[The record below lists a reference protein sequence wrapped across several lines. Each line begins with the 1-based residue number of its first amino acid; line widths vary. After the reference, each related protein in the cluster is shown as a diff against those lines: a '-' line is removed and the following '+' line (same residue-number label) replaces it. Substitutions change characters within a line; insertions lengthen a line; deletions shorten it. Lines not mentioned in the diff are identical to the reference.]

1 MKITLAQRRAA
12 YVLTP
17 VTLACALAAC
27 GGDSGSS
34 TPTATNTTYVGRVV
48 ASAFQSSVSGD
59 PTLTAGYYQGAT
71 VFLDSNGNGVLDAGE
86 PSATTDAT
94 GKFTLVAASSLSG
107 QIVADIPTTATNTA
121 AAAAVPAHLI
131 LRASAAQVTDQAK
144 AGIIISALSSEVQRL
159 VEANSTDYATEK
171 TNLAT
176 RLTGPAFNKG
186 SATVSAA
193 DVLSNANTLTG
204 AEQYAVLYESNAL
217 ANRYTYATAKLD
229 RGDMYPDAL
238 AVAGGDPRLN
248 GVAGITAGES
258 IPATDPRAK
267 ITFAQS
273 QQAAFNIEGVP
284 AYDNIFI
291 IMEENKSTDA
301 ILGNARAPF
310 VNKLLNTYN
319 QLTTYYSTG
328 NPSEP
333 NYTALGGADD
343 FGITDD
349 NWLGCG
355 AVGANAPTD
364 AAFAGGTASDGQPL
378 PATGKLPAASFYPQL
393 ATAGFTYSL
402 TPVGGTATTKTVAYS
417 DASLNAG
424 FSTTAGASC
433 STTPNPASPGTNHN
447 VPGDNLFTL
456 MSKAGLTVRTYS
468 ESMNP
473 GLDPRA
479 DSQAQHVARAYT
491 GVDLVGS
498 NGTIA
503 DSQPY
508 QLNQGLYKVKHGP
521 SIAYQTAR
529 NLPEFFADNR
539 TIFGSQF
546 TAADWTSTSPFAK
559 ANGGTYDTAN
569 WNYDQF
575 GTDLTAGDVGNINF
589 IVPDQ
594 CDDMHGV
601 GDGTET
607 CNGGANSNNGQN
619 ASITRADIYLN
630 KVVAAI
636 QNSPLWKNKNKRV
649 AIVVM
654 FDEGEGTAHGSS
666 CCGWNAGGTNSKA
679 TPVTVSASGVATAAS
694 APVNYTQGNNGHG
707 NSIYA
712 VISNQQDVGTAPKGV
727 KDSDAY
733 SHFSFVRTLQDMFQ
747 LADPAVDA
755 TYLNRAKYTEAFVAA
770 NITALPE
777 FAGSADTHFD
787 AVRPINHAYVIPK
800 TYAQRLDPLGIVA
813 VGAASAVQVQ
823 TGPDANQTN
832 VWSLK

>member
-1 MKITLAQRRAA
+1 MQTTPAQRRAA

-17 VTLACALAAC
+17 ITLACALAAC
-27 GGDSGSS
+27 GGDSGPS
-34 TPTATNTTYVGRVV
+34 NTTYTGKVV
-48 ASAFQSSVSGD
+48 ATSFKADASGD
-59 PTLTAGYYQGAT
+59 PVITPGYYAGAK
-71 VFLDSNGNGVLDAGE
+71 VFIDVNGNGVADTGE
-86 PSATTDAT
+86 PTAVTDAT
-94 GKFTLVAASSLSG
+94 GKFTLTAASTVTG
-107 QIVADIPTTATNTA
+107 QFVADIPKTATNTA
-121 AAAAVPAHLI
+121 SGAAVPAHLI
-131 LRASAAQVTDQAK
+131 LRASAAQVTAQGNSA
-144 AGIIISALSSEVQRL
+144 IVISPLSTEVQRA
-159 VEANSTDYATEK
+159 VEANSSSYATE
-171 TNLAT
+171 TANVAA
-176 RLTGPAFNKG
+176 RLTGPTYNKG
-186 SATVSAA
+186 SATVAAA
-193 DVLSNANTLTG
+193 DVVADLTGVSNA
-204 AEQYAVLYESNAL
+204 AEQYALLYESNSL
-217 ANRYTYATAKLD
+217 ANRFTYATAKLD
-229 RGDMYPDAL
+229 RGDKYPDAL
-238 AVAGGDPRLN
+238 AAAGGDPRLK
-248 GVAGITAGES
+248 GVAGITAGEN
-258 IPATDPRAK
+258 IPDDTRTA
-267 ITFAQS
+267 ITYAQA

-301 ILGNARAPF
+301 ILGNSRAPF

-343 FGITDD
+343 WGITDD
-349 NWLGCG
+349 NWFGCG

-364 AAFAGGTASDGQPL
+364 VAFAGGTASDGQPL
-378 PATGKLPAASFYPQL
+378 PATAKVPTASFYPQL
-393 ATAGFTYSL
+393 ANAGYTYGL
-402 TPVGGTATTKTVAYS
+402 TPVGGTATTKTVVYS

-433 STTPNPASPGTNHN
+433 STAPNPASPGTNHN
-447 VPGDNLFTL
+447 APGDNLFTL
-456 MSKAGLTVRTYS
+456 MSKAGLTIRTYS

-479 DSQAQHVARAYT
+479 DSQAQKVAKAFT
-491 GVDLVGS
+491 GTDLVGS

-529 NLPEFFADNR
+529 NLPEFYADNR

-546 TAADWTSTSPFAK
+546 TATDWTSTSPFAK
-559 ANGGTYDTAN
+559 ANGGTYDTTN
-569 WNYDQF
+569 WIYDQF
-575 GTDLTAGDVGNINF
+575 GADLTAGDVGNINF
-589 IVPDQ
+589 VVPDQ

-619 ASITRADIYLN
+619 ASVTRADIYLN
-630 KVVAAI
+630 KVVSAI
-636 QNSPLWKNKNKRV
+636 QNSALWKNKNKRV

-666 CCGWNAGGTNSKA
+666 CCGWNAGGTTSNA
-679 TPVTVSASGVATAAS
+679 APVAVSASGVATAAS
-694 APVNYTQGNNGHG
+694 QPVNYTQGNNGHG

-712 VISNQQDVGTAPKGV
+712 VLSNQQDVGTAAKGV

-777 FAGSADTHFD
+777 FASSADTHFD

-800 TYAQRLDPLGIVA
+800 SYVQKLDPLGIVA
-813 VGAASAVQVQ
+813 VGAASAVQQQ

>member
-1 MKITLAQRRAA
+1 MQTTPAQRRAA

-17 VTLACALAAC
+17 ITLACALAAC
-27 GGDSGSS
+27 GGDSGPS
-34 TPTATNTTYVGRVV
+34 NTTYTGKVV
-48 ASAFQSSVSGD
+48 ATSFKADASGD
-59 PTLTAGYYQGAT
+59 PVITPGYYAGAK
-71 VFLDSNGNGVLDAGE
+71 VFIDVNGNGVADTGE
-86 PSATTDAT
+86 PTAVTDAT
-94 GKFTLVAASSLSG
+94 GKFTLTAASTVTG
-107 QIVADIPTTATNTA
+107 QFVADIPKTATNTA
-121 AAAAVPAHLI
+121 SGAAVPAHLI
-131 LRASAAQVTDQAK
+131 LRASAAQVTAQGNSA
-144 AGIIISALSSEVQRL
+144 IVISPLSTEVQRA
-159 VEANSTDYATEK
+159 VEANSSSYATE
-171 TNLAT
+171 TANVAA
-176 RLTGPAFNKG
+176 RLTGPTYNKG
-186 SATVSAA
+186 SATVAAA
-193 DVLSNANTLTG
+193 DVVADLTGVSNA
-204 AEQYAVLYESNAL
+204 AEQYALLYESNSL
-217 ANRYTYATAKLD
+217 ANRFTYATAKLD
-229 RGDMYPDAL
+229 RGDKYPDAL
-238 AVAGGDPRLN
+238 AVAGGDPRLK
-248 GVAGITAGES
+248 GVAGITAGEN
-258 IPATDPRAK
+258 IPDDTRTA
-267 ITFAQS
+267 ITYAQA

-301 ILGNARAPF
+301 ILGNSRAPF

-343 FGITDD
+343 WGITDD
-349 NWLGCG
+349 NWFGCG

-364 AAFAGGTASDGQPL
+364 VAFAGGTASDGQPL
-378 PATGKLPAASFYPQL
+378 PATAKVPTASFYPQL
-393 ATAGFTYSL
+393 ANAGYTYGL
-402 TPVGGTATTKTVAYS
+402 TPVGGTATTKTVVYS

-433 STTPNPASPGTNHN
+433 STAPNPASPGTNHN
-447 VPGDNLFTL
+447 AAGDNLFTL
-456 MSKAGLTVRTYS
+456 MSKAGLTIRTYS

-479 DSQAQHVARAYT
+479 DSQAQKVAKAFT
-491 GVDLVGS
+491 GTDLVGS

-529 NLPEFFADNR
+529 NLPEFYADNR

-546 TAADWTSTSPFAK
+546 TATDWTSTSPFAK
-559 ANGGTYDTAN
+559 ANGGTYDTTN
-569 WNYDQF
+569 WIYDQF
-575 GTDLTAGDVGNINF
+575 GADLTAGDVGNINF
-589 IVPDQ
+589 VVPDQ

-619 ASITRADIYLN
+619 ASVTRADIYLN
-630 KVVAAI
+630 KVVSAI
-636 QNSPLWKNKNKRV
+636 QNSALWKNKNKRV

-666 CCGWNAGGTNSKA
+666 CCGWNAGGTTSNA
-679 TPVTVSASGVATAAS
+679 APVAVSASGVATAAS
-694 APVNYTQGNNGHG
+694 QPVNYTQGNNGHG

-712 VISNQQDVGTAPKGV
+712 VLSNQQDVGTAAKGV

-777 FAGSADTHFD
+777 FASSADTHFD

-800 TYAQRLDPLGIVA
+800 SYVQKLDPLGIVA
-813 VGAASAVQVQ
+813 VGAASAVQQQ